1 VGTTSETPEQGHV
14 GRRTVLKGVVGAGAL
29 TGLTGLAGH
38 GTAAA
43 SVSGSDGGDG
53 GECGVARGWGKVA
66 DAFHANFDGPGE
78 VGAACSVYVGGRLV
92 VNLWGGLADREANR
106 PWRGNTIMQ
115 VASTTKGATAICAH
129 MLVQRGLLDLDAPVV
144 RYWPEFGANGKEQ
157 IPVRWLLSHQAG
169 LPTVDGP
176 LTFEQACAWD
186 PVIRAL
192 EAQPP
197 LWEPGTQHIYH
208 ANTYGYL
215 VGEVVRRITGKS
227 LGTFFAEEV
236 ARPLGLSAWIG
247 MPARHEPRVAKIHA
261 APFSMEELL
270 AGMIEVTGLDAETV
284 TAWVT
289 ALYSPGSVAIR
300 AAELG
305 GAFDNT
311 TAYFTT
317 RAWRASE
324 HPAAN
329 MVADAHSIARM
340 YAATVSNV
348 NGVRLLNPAT
358 VATATQIHTDK
369 TPMHGLPPGL
379 NIPADRSF
387 NMSLGFWRA
396 CPPYPMVG
404 PGSFGHP
411 GSGGWVGFADPD
423 AAVGFGYATNLW
435 NFRPDDPRATNLAN
449 AVRDCLE

>member
-1 VGTTSETPEQGHV
+1 MASEGNV
-14 GRRTVLKGVVGAGAL
+14 RRRTLLGGVLGAGAL
-29 TGLTGLAGH
+29 TGLAG
-38 GTAAA
+38 GGIA
-43 SVSGSDGGDG
+43 SASDGGDCV
-53 GECGVARGWGKVA
+53 ERGWGKVA
-66 DAFHANFDGPGE
+66 DAFRANFDGPGE
-78 VGAACSVYVGGRLV
+78 VGAAVSVYAGGRLV
-92 VNLWGGLADREANR
+92 VNLWDGLADREANR
-106 PWRGNTIMQ
+106 PWRRNTIMQ

-144 RYWPEFGANGKEQ
+144 RYWPEFGAHGKDT

-169 LPTVDGP
+169 LPVVDGP

-192 EAQPP
+192 EAQKPAYQ
-197 LWEPGTQHIYH
+197 PGTEHIYH

-227 LGTFFAEEV
+227 LGTFFADEV

-247 MPARHEPRVAKIHA
+247 LPAEHEPRVAKIHPA
-261 APFSMEELL
+261 ALFSMEELL
-270 AGMIEVTGLDAETV
+270 AGMIKVTGLDADTV
-284 TAWVT
+284 TAWIT
-289 ALYSPGSVAIR
+289 AHYSPGSVAIR
-300 AAELG
+300 ASELG

-311 TAYFTT
+311 SDYFTT
-317 RAWRASE
+317 PAWRASE

-340 YAATVSNV
+340 YAATVSRV
-348 NGVRLLNPAT
+348 DGIRLLNRAT
-358 VATATQIHTDK
+358 VARATEVQTDR
-369 TPMHGLPPGL
+369 TRMHGVPPELNLPA
-379 NIPADRSF
+379 NRSF

-404 PGSFGHP
+404 PASFGHP
-411 GSGGWVGFADPD
+411 GSGGSVGFGDPD
-423 AAVGFGYATNLW
+423 AGVGFGYATNLW

-449 AVRDCLE
+449 AVRACLG